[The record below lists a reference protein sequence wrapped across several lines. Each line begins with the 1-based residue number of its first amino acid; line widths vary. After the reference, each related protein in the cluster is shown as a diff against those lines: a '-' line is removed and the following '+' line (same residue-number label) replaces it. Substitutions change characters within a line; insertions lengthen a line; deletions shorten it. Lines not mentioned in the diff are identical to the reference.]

1 MKAEARISIEHS
13 RKKVGRARCFG
24 TTFTHSRRS
33 AQGEKRSGRHLAKAG
48 KGDLLFGVDM
58 KTAWKIVRNA
68 VDQFI
73 NEFSRF
79 FARIHVHRSSGKDA
93 ADRLTVPLIANGI
106 RRAEIC
112 YAESAWEVGFGHRE
126 SRGTGFG
133 FQQRSH
139 IAASARGCSPNRS
152 PGIREAGGKDVKT

>member
-1 MKAEARISIEHS
+1 
-13 RKKVGRARCFG
+13 
-24 TTFTHSRRS
+24 
-33 AQGEKRSGRHLAKAG
+33 
-48 KGDLLFGVDM
+48 M

-106 RRAEIC
+106 IISSLVKLQGPSTQNPR
-112 YAESAWEVGFGHRE
+112 
-126 SRGTGFG
+126 
-133 FQQRSH
+133 
-139 IAASARGCSPNRS
+139 P
-152 PGIREAGGKDVKT
+152 PGGNLLC